1 VSPTDGSDTRPSNR
15 NLHPVHGSLPT
26 SISSH
31 LATVPDGGISVS
43 RPSAPSNFTVCDM
56 RLIGLIPAIYLA
68 SIPQLFRLYYW
79 QTPTISPPTKESG
92 YLSERGRKI
101 RQGLC
106 LVGLTLVGWADS
118 GNLPKVIFG
127 AENNF
132 EPAVPITPLRL
143 TASATAVVE
152 LLRSG
157 SATMR
162 KESGDAS

>member
-1 VSPTDGSDTRPSNR
+1 MSCWF
-15 NLHPVHGSLPT
+15 
-26 SISSH
+26 
-31 LATVPDGGISVS
+31 A
-43 RPSAPSNFTVCDM
+43 
-56 RLIGLIPAIYLA
+56 
-68 SIPQLFRLYYW
+68 
-79 QTPTISPPTKESG
+79 
-92 YLSERGRKI
+92 
-101 RQGLC
+101 
-106 LVGLTLVGWADS
+106 LVGWTGS
-118 GNLPKVIFG
+118 GNFKVIFG

>member
-1 VSPTDGSDTRPSNR
+1 LLYRLLDVLNGQF
-15 NLHPVHGSLPT
+15 H
-26 SISSH
+26 H
-31 LATVPDGGISVS
+31 LRSKPNY
-43 RPSAPSNFTVCDM
+43 SALS
-56 RLIGLIPAIYLA
+56 
-68 SIPQLFRLYYW
+68 YW
-79 QTPTISPPTKESG
+79 QTPTISLPTKESG
-92 YLSERGRKI
+92 YLSEGREKFGRGHV
-101 RQGLC
+101 LLVFA
-106 LVGLTLVGWADS
+106 LVGRTGS

-162 KESGDAS
+162 KESGDGS

>member
-1 VSPTDGSDTRPSNR
+1 LLYRFLDVLNGQF
-15 NLHPVHGSLPT
+15 H
-26 SISSH
+26 H
-31 LATVPDGGISVS
+31 LRSKPNY
-43 RPSAPSNFTVCDM
+43 SALS
-56 RLIGLIPAIYLA
+56 
-68 SIPQLFRLYYW
+68 YW

-132 EPAVPITPLRL
+132 EPAVPITPLKL
-143 TASATAVVE
+143 TASATAAVE

-162 KESGDAS
+162 KGGGDDS

>member
-1 VSPTDGSDTRPSNR
+1 
-15 NLHPVHGSLPT
+15 
-26 SISSH
+26 
-31 LATVPDGGISVS
+31 
-43 RPSAPSNFTVCDM
+43 M

-68 SIPQLFRLYYW
+68 SIPQLFRLSYW
-79 QTPTISPPTKESG
+79 QTPTISLPTKEKGG
-92 YLSERGRKI
+92 YLSEGEKYLA
-101 RQGLC
+101 GVMSC
-106 LVGLTLVGWADS
+106 WFALVGWADS

-162 KESGDAS
+162 KGGGDDS

>member
-1 VSPTDGSDTRPSNR
+1 
-15 NLHPVHGSLPT
+15 
-26 SISSH
+26 
-31 LATVPDGGISVS
+31 
-43 RPSAPSNFTVCDM
+43 M

-79 QTPTISPPTKESG
+79 QTPTISLPTKEKGG
-92 YLSERGRKI
+92 YLSEGGEKFGRGHV
-101 RQGLC
+101 LLVFA
-106 LVGLTLVGWADS
+106 LVGRTGS

-162 KESGDAS
+162 KEGGDDS

>member
-1 VSPTDGSDTRPSNR
+1 LFYRLLDVLNGQF
-15 NLHPVHGSLPT
+15 H
-26 SISSH
+26 H
-31 LATVPDGGISVS
+31 LRSKPNY
-43 RPSAPSNFTVCDM
+43 SALS
-56 RLIGLIPAIYLA
+56 
-68 SIPQLFRLYYW
+68 YW
-79 QTPTISPPTKESG
+79 QTPTISLPTKEKGG
-92 YLSERGRKI
+92 YLSEGEKYLA
-101 RQGLC
+101 GVMSC
-106 LVGLTLVGWADS
+106 WFALVGWADS

-162 KESGDAS
+162 KGGGDDS

>member
-1 VSPTDGSDTRPSNR
+1 V
-15 NLHPVHGSLPT
+15 
-26 SISSH
+26 
-31 LATVPDGGISVS
+31 
-43 RPSAPSNFTVCDM
+43 
-56 RLIGLIPAIYLA
+56 
-68 SIPQLFRLYYW
+68 
-79 QTPTISPPTKESG
+79 
-92 YLSERGRKI
+92 GR
-101 RQGLC
+101 
-106 LVGLTLVGWADS
+106 ADS

-162 KESGDAS
+162 KGGGDDS

>member
-1 VSPTDGSDTRPSNR
+1 
-15 NLHPVHGSLPT
+15 
-26 SISSH
+26 
-31 LATVPDGGISVS
+31 
-43 RPSAPSNFTVCDM
+43 M

-79 QTPTISPPTKESG
+79 QTPTISLPTKEKGG
-92 YLSERGRKI
+92 YLSEGEKYLA
-101 RQGLC
+101 GVMSC
-106 LVGLTLVGWADS
+106 WFALVGWADS

-132 EPAVPITPLRL
+132 EPAVPITPLKL

-162 KESGDAS
+162 KEGGDDS